1 MARQSIDKKKKV
13 TMPGDP
19 AALRE
24 AVIRTLTRP
33 VDMVMLT
40 ADRIQAVLDEAVA
53 QGRMT
58 RNDAQ
63 EVAQEL
69 VLLGRSQTERVVT
82 EIESLISEGR
92 EQIDSAKRAAREA
105 ATRVMG
111 KDTAAREP
119 VTGYDDMTANEAIAA
134 LGKLDSASL
143 RGLRDYE
150 KRNANRKTV
159 LRAVD
164 QKLNAGK

>member
-1 MARQSIDKKKKV
+1 MVQQSNDKKKV
-13 TMPGDP
+13 TMPEDP

-24 AVIRTLTRP
+24 AVARPLTRP
-33 VDMVMLT
+33 FDMVILT
-40 ADRIQAVLDEAVA
+40 VDRIQAVLDEAVA

-58 RNDAQ
+58 RDDAQ

-92 EQIDSAKRAAREA
+92 DRIDSAKRTARDAAK
-105 ATRVMG
+105 RVIG
-111 KDTAAREP
+111 KGGANGEP
-119 VTGYDDMTANEAIAA
+119 IKGYGDMTANEAIAA
-134 LGKLDSASL
+134 LDELDSESL
-143 RGLRDYE
+143 RGLHDYE